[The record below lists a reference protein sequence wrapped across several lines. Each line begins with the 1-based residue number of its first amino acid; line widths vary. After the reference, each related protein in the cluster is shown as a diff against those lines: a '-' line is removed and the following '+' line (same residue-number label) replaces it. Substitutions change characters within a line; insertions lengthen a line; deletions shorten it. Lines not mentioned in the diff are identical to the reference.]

1 MQSPAGRHG
10 RPAYDRDSLLE
21 VAVVVFN
28 ERGYDGTGMEE
39 LARRLGLSKSS
50 IYHHVSGK
58 EELLELA
65 VNRALDALF
74 AVLDEEEAGHRDGV
88 NGAVGSGSSGS
99 GSDGT
104 TATARMKRV
113 VHRSVEVLAAELP
126 YVTLLLRL
134 HGNSEV
140 EQRAL
145 ARRREFDHR
154 VAELMARAAAEGGIR
169 ADIDPHLASRL
180 LFGTVN
186 SLVEWYRPDRDLT
199 VQTLADALTT
209 ILFDGLHGRPAA

>member
-1 MQSPAGRHG
+1 MQNPAGRHG

-74 AVLDEEEAGHRDGV
+74 AVLDEEEAG
-88 NGAVGSGSSGS
+88 
-99 GSDGT
+99 
-104 TATARMKRV
+104 
-113 VHRSVEVLAAELP
+113 AAETGP
-126 YVTLLLRL
+126 EPTGLRAAGL
-134 HGNSEV
+134 RTAG
-140 EQRAL
+140 RRIP
-145 ARRREFDHR
+145 RRRP
-154 VAELMARAAAEGGIR
+154 G
-169 ADIDPHLASRL
+169 
-180 LFGTVN
+180 
-186 SLVEWYRPDRDLT
+186 
-199 VQTLADALTT
+199 
-209 ILFDGLHGRPAA
+209 

>member
-1 MQSPAGRHG
+1 VQNPVGRHG

-21 VAVVVFN
+21 IAVVVFN

-74 AVLDEEEAGHRDGV
+74 AVLDEEEKRALAPEG
-88 NGAVGSGSSGS
+88 GSPE
-99 GSDGT
+99 T
-104 TATARMKRV
+104 TATARMKRI

-154 VAELMARAAAEGGIR
+154 VAELMTRAAAEGGIR

-199 VQTLADALTT
+199 VATLADALTT
-209 ILFDGLHGRPAA
+209 ILFDGLHGPTAS

>member
-1 MQSPAGRHG
+1 MQNPAGRHG

-74 AVLDEEEAGHRDGV
+74 AVLDEEEAGARDGT
-88 NGAVGSGSSGS
+88 NRASGS
-99 GSDGT
+99 GTSGSRTSDSS
-104 TATARMKRV
+104 ATARMKRI

-126 YVTLLLRL
+126 YVTLL
-134 HGNSEV
+134 
-140 EQRAL
+140 
-145 ARRREFDHR
+145 
-154 VAELMARAAAEGGIR
+154 
-169 ADIDPHLASRL
+169 
-180 LFGTVN
+180 
-186 SLVEWYRPDRDLT
+186 
-199 VQTLADALTT
+199 
-209 ILFDGLHGRPAA
+209 

>member
-74 AVLDEEEAGHRDGV
+74 AVLDEEAGDREGDS
-88 NGAVGSGSSGS
+88 GAP
-99 GSDGT
+99 DT
-104 TATARMKRV
+104 AATATARMKRII
-113 VHRSVEVLAAELP
+113 HRSVEVLAAELP

-154 VAELMARAAAEGGIR
+154 VAELMTRAAAEGGIR

-199 VQTLADALTT
+199 VETLADALTT
-209 ILFDGLHGRPAA
+209 ILFDGLYGRTAG

>member
-1 MQSPAGRHG
+1 VQSPAGRHG

-74 AVLDEEEAGHRDGV
+74 AVLDEEEAGHQDGV
-88 NGAVGSGSSGS
+88 NGAAGSGSSGS
-99 GSDGT
+99 GSSGT
-104 TATARMKRV
+104 TATARMKHV

-180 LFGTVN
+180 LFGR
-186 SLVEWYRPDRDLT
+186 RPDDHPLRRS
-199 VQTLADALTT
+199 ARPPG
-209 ILFDGLHGRPAA
+209 GLIRGPGNTSPPARNTRHTRVR